1 MTRKQPLDKRISEA
15 VSQFWKTRAGQE
27 NKQALSGGRDQG
39 ARGAVTGG
47 KQMDGFVTIVRD
59 LICECGIEECDI
71 HTGSDLELPG
81 YYRPEKKW
89 DLIVVTRGILLAA
102 IEFKS
107 QVGPSFGN
115 NFNNRSEEAIGSASD
130 IWTAYREG
138 AFSTTHR
145 PWLGYLMLL
154 EDCPRST
161 TPVAVRQPHFEV
173 FDEFTNAS
181 YAQRYQ
187 ILITKLIRERLYDS
201 GCFLIS
207 DRKTGLRGKYGEPNA
222 DLTFRSLVASL
233 QARIKAFAEA
243 ELL

>member
-1 MTRKQPLDKRISEA
+1 
-15 VSQFWKTRAGQE
+15 
-27 NKQALSGGRDQG
+27 
-39 ARGAVTGG
+39 
-47 KQMDGFVTIVRD
+47 
-59 LICECGIEECDI
+59 
-71 HTGSDLELPG
+71 
-81 YYRPEKKW
+81 
-89 DLIVVTRGILLAA
+89 
-102 IEFKS
+102 
-107 QVGPSFGN
+107 
-115 NFNNRSEEAIGSASD
+115 
-130 IWTAYREG
+130 
-138 AFSTTHR
+138 
-145 PWLGYLMLL
+145 MLL